1 MHTVRMTESYF
12 FRHSGVFEM
21 FGLDFVLDESLNL
34 WFIECNASP
43 QLIGTN
49 EKKTNFLSKM
59 LSDLFHIQYA
69 YLRGRMKR
77 IHLFMRKLSTMTVHE
92 REQNWK
98 ELKREFAEINKN
110 KLEPEYPLPEDNSFT
125 LIVDKSLS
133 GPDAYFGLLEP
144 DCVDD

>member
-1 MHTVRMTESYF
+1 
-12 FRHSGVFEM
+12 M

-77 IHLFMRKLSTMTVHE
+77 IHLFMKKLSTMAVHE

>member
-1 MHTVRMTESYF
+1 
-12 FRHSGVFEM
+12 M